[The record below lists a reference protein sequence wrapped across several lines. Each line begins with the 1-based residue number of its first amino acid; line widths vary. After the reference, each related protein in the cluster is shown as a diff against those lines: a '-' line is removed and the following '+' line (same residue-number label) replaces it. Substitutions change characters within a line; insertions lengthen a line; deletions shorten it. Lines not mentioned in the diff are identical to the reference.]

1 MNFTRNVVVGLFM
14 LILTT
19 LGTLAAAPHS
29 KKQPAVN
36 SVDVTVIA
44 NKSDYKKP
52 FEIDGIRYT
61 PKECAF
67 VLGELRAT
75 RPATTK
81 VVLLIGDDAEVGTIA
96 DLSQMA
102 VDAGFVHV
110 QAYVYWPR
118 NHHMAEVQFG
128 PVVPTPSQLDRKR

>member
-1 MNFTRNVVVGLFM
+1 MNLVRKVLLVGAFTVAV
-14 LILTT
+14 TT
-19 LGTLAAAPHS
+19 GTVAAAPHS
-29 KKQPAVN
+29 RKQPAL
-36 SVDVTVIA
+36 SGVDITVLVDKTDA
-44 NKSDYKKP
+44 KKP

-96 DLSQMA
+96 DLS
-102 VDAGFVHV
+102 
-110 QAYVYWPR
+110 
-118 NHHMAEVQFG
+118 
-128 PVVPTPSQLDRKR
+128 

>member
-1 MNFTRNVVVGLFM
+1 MNLVKKALAVGAFTGIVTIGTVV
-14 LILTT
+14 
-19 LGTLAAAPHS
+19 AAPHS
-29 KKQPAVN
+29 KKQPVLSGA
-36 SVDVTVIA
+36 DITVVV
-44 NKSDYKKP
+44 NKSDAKKP

-96 DLSQMA
+96 DLS
-102 VDAGFVHV
+102 
-110 QAYVYWPR
+110 
-118 NHHMAEVQFG
+118 
-128 PVVPTPSQLDRKR
+128 